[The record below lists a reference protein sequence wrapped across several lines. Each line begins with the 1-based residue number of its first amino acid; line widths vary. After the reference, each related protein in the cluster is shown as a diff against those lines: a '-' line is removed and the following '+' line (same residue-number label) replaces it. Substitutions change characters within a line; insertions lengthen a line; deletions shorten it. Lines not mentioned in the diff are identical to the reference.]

1 MPKRILITGG
11 AGFIGLNLIE
21 YLKTSSDLEVI
32 VLDNFFRGEQKG
44 PPLDR
49 VEVIVGD
56 IRDSELLN
64 RSCRNVDAVVHLA
77 ADTRVMDSIDNP
89 RFNFQVNVEGSF
101 NVLEACRQNGVAR
114 LIAAS
119 TGGAIIGE
127 AMPPVHEEMVARPL
141 APYGASKLA
150 LEGYL
155 HAYAKSYGMQCHALR
170 FSNVYGPLSFHKGS
184 VVAQFLRDISLHK
197 KLVVYGDGSA
207 SRDFIHVHDIC
218 RAIALC
224 LHKTDDRNSTYQI
237 GTGAPTT
244 IRALIGLM
252 KNIVAPEYQVEV
264 DYRPARPGEIRE
276 TYSDIS
282 LAREHLGFEPSVPL
296 GQGLRATWTWYQEYF
311 ANGLALTS

>member
-1 MPKRILITGG
+1 MRKRILITGG
-11 AGFIGLNLIE
+11 AGFIGLNLLE
-21 YLKTSSDLEVI
+21 FLTASSEAEIV

-49 VEVIVGD
+49 VEVIKGD
-56 IRDSELLN
+56 IRDAELVLT
-64 RSCRNVDAVVHLA
+64 SCRNVDAVIHLA
-77 ADTRVMDSIDNP
+77 ADTRVMDSIEDP
-89 RFNFQVNVEGSF
+89 SFNFEVNVQGTF
-101 NVLEACRQNGVAR
+101 NVLEACRKNTVAR

-127 AMPPVHEEMVARPL
+127 AVPPVHEEMVAKPL

-150 LEGYL
+150 AEGYL

-184 VVAQFLRDISLHK
+184 VVAQFLRDVSRRK

-207 SRDFIHVHDIC
+207 SRDFIHVSDIC
-218 RAIALC
+218 RAIGLC
-224 LHKTDDRNSTYQI
+224 LEKTDDVNSTYQI
-237 GTGAPTT
+237 GTGTPTT
-244 IRALIGLM
+244 IRALIGQ
-252 KNIVAPEYQVEV
+252 IREAVAPEFECEV

-282 LAREHLGFEPSVPL
+282 LARRHLGFEPAIHL
-296 GQGLRATWTWYQEYF
+296 REGLRETWAWYRELF
-311 ANGLALTS
+311 ASGLALAS

>member
-11 AGFIGLNLIE
+11 AGFIGLNLLE
-21 YLKTSSDLEVI
+21 YLKASSALDLV

-56 IRDSELLN
+56 IRDAALLTH
-64 RSCRNVDAVVHLA
+64 SCRNVDAVVHLA
-77 ADTRVMDSIDNP
+77 ADTRVMDSIADP
-89 RFNFQVNVEGSF
+89 QFNFEVNVEGSF
-101 NVLEACRQNGVAR
+101 NVLEACRKNGVPR

-127 AMPPVHEEMVARPL
+127 AVPPVHEEMVAKPL

-184 VVAQFLRDISLHK
+184 VVAQFLRDVSRRK
-197 KLVVYGDGSA
+197 RLVVYGDGSA
-207 SRDFIHVHDIC
+207 SRDFIHVTDIC
-218 RAIALC
+218 RAIGLC
-224 LHKTDDRNSTYQI
+224 LEKADDSNSTYQI
-237 GTGAPTT
+237 GSGAPTT
-244 IRALIGLM
+244 IGTLIGLI
-252 KNIVAPEYQVEV
+252 KDVVAPEYGVEV

-282 LAREHLGFEPSVPL
+282 LARKHLGFEPSVPL
-296 GQGLRATWTWYQEYF
+296 HEGLRDTWTWYQEYF
-311 ANGLALTS
+311 ASGLALIS